1 MIQVYKKQLPPAC
14 REQHRLWFALGAAL
28 TAAACS
34 AGVSAPEPVH
44 IPLPPNAPIPTL
56 YEVREETR
64 QLVDGSRPTPANGAA
79 PALAQRNLPTDIR
92 TPILQ
97 ADAGADVPRIFPL
110 VLFVHGSSSGRATST
125 FLLNGLAARG
135 YLVAAADFPL
145 TALDTPGGASDWHC
159 EDQLG
164 DLTFLANTL
173 FTAAQDPADDLYGT
187 LDAQSGFSVVGHST
201 GGTIA
206 VLSAEAPTPH
216 DARVRAAV
224 SLSGDS
230 CFLAD
235 SIFHTRPLPL
245 LFLGATADQL
255 VPVADNIE
263 RAYSLAGPP
272 ATLGV
277 LDGGTHLFFTDFP
290 LPDDIGGAPE
300 PTTPSAPLAE
310 TLAAYGG
317 GTACTPQSPGPQTLS
332 FDEQHALTVALV
344 ADFLDSAVRADDA
357 QLAAL
362 LEELPPALAVVQK

>member
-1 MIQVYKKQLPPAC
+1 MSMVSASQRLPSR
-14 REQHRLWFALGAAL
+14 RERRARWTALGAAL
-28 TAAACS
+28 ATAACS
-34 AGVSAPEPVH
+34 SGASTPEPVH
-44 IPLPPNAPIPTL
+44 IPLPPNAPTPTV
-56 YEVREETR
+56 YEVQEETR
-64 QLVDGSRPTPANGAA
+64 QLVDTTRPTPANGAA
-79 PALAQRNLPTDIR
+79 PALTQRNLPTDIR
-92 TPILQ
+92 IPILQ

-125 FLLNGLAARG
+125 FLLNGLAQRG

-164 DLTFLANTL
+164 NLTFLANTL
-173 FTAAQDPADDLYGT
+173 FAAAQDPSDDLYGK
-187 LDAQSGFSVVGHST
+187 LDPQGGFSVVGHST

-206 VLSAEAPTPH
+206 VLSAEAPAPH

-235 SIFHTRPLPL
+235 SIFRTRSLPL

-263 RAYSLAGPP
+263 RAYALAGAP

-290 LPDDIGGAPE
+290 LPDDIGGTPA

-317 GTACTPQSPGPQTLS
+317 GTACTPQTPAAQTLS
-332 FDEQHALTVALV
+332 FDEQHALTIALV

-362 LEELPPALAVVQK
+362 LEELPPALAVDQK